1 MKTDLKGTAVAAAE
15 MLFQGKKKKDGI
27 RRWYKQITKLH
38 DDILIYV
45 FPRSTIKEAAKTSIF
60 SGTWRY
66 LWTYFAG
73 SLDLNDVIDMRTLCS
88 PRGCN

>member
-60 SGTWRY
+60 SSRWRY

-73 SLDLNDVIDMRTLCS
+73 SLDLNDVIDMRTLC
-88 PRGCN
+88 